1 MGNSPDFVFAWLG
14 LFAIG
19 AAPALINHN
28 LTKAALLHCL
38 GISNAPLVLADGR
51 PELLARIE
59 EVRDDLAAKGVKVL
73 TLGDVRADINATTT
87 ERPVDKLRE
96 DVKPNSPFGLFYTRF
111 VLPARQI
118 KLNC

>member
-1 MGNSPDFVFAWLG
+1 MANSPDFVFAWLG

-38 GISNAPLVLADGR
+38 GISNAPLLLADGN

-59 EVRDDLAAKGVKVL
+59 EVKGELAEKGVKVVN
-73 TLGDVRADINATTT
+73 LGDVKVEINAIKA
-87 ERPVDKLRE
+87 ERPPDKLR
-96 DVKPNSPFGLFYTRF
+96 DQVKPSSPFGLFYTRCVASDF
-111 VLPARQI
+111 PTMGVS
-118 KLNC
+118 